1 MRIIYLDSE
10 YKCHVTDGSD
20 MVPLETDAFDNMC
33 DAMIEGYRFIPEDL
47 AWVRDDGEVFEGEMI
62 APWKPYEELDEAQR
76 EYERQLLAEYAATMA
91 DMESALNKLGVTLD
105 ETVD

>member
-1 MRIIYLDSE
+1 MRTIYIDFE
-10 YKCHVTDGSD
+10 FKCHVTDGGD
-20 MVPLETDAFDNMC
+20 MVPLETDAFDDKC
-33 DAMIEGYRFIPEDL
+33 DAMIEGYRFIPEDM
-47 AWVRDDGEVFEGEMI
+47 AWEREDGEVFEGEMI

-76 EYERQLLAEYAATMA
+76 DYEVQMLAEYMATMA